1 MTAAENEAEIK
12 RLEAR
17 AAAAAAATQDRID
30 AENEAEIKRLE
41 ARAAADG
48 NDRLDAENKIEAAR
62 VAAINAEIARQT
74 ELRVKNI
81 DPNSFSATGKLSGI
95 HIALIAAAAFYLLR

>member
-1 MTAAENEAEIK
+1 MTPLENESEIK

-17 AAAAAAATQDRID
+17 AAAAAAATQDRIE

-48 NDRLDAENKIEAAR
+48 NDRIDAENKAEAAR
-62 VAAINAEIARQT
+62 VAAINAQIAREN

-81 DPNSFSATGKLSGI
+81 DPNSFSVTGKISGI
-95 HIALIAAAAFYLLR
+95 HIALIAAAAFYFLG

>member
-1 MTAAENEAEIK
+1 MTDAENESEIR

-17 AAAAAAATQDRID
+17 AAAAAAAQAATQDRID
-30 AENEAEIKRLE
+30 AENEAEIRRLE

-48 NDRLDAENKIEAAR
+48 DDRIDAQNKAEAAR
-62 VAAINAEIARQT
+62 VAAINAQIARENEARIKGT
-74 ELRVKNI
+74 STSTSKI
-81 DPNSFSATGKLSGI
+81 SGI